1 MPDCLIAQVDA
12 HNLVLRFNG
21 APTAGFEPVVGSK
34 TSLSMLNTQAM
45 GQILE
50 RCSPA
55 STCSGT
61 GRDGSSTQRPKC
73 RRSDA
78 SIEQLR

>member
-1 MPDCLIAQVDA
+1 MAWLPDGPIAEKTMPDCLIAQVDA

-55 STCSGT
+55 STCVANAC
-61 GRDGSSTQRPKC
+61 RP
-73 RRSDA
+73 R
-78 SIEQLR
+78 